1 MLLVAAALL
10 LTYSRAAYVGLVL
23 QMLLLGGVA
32 WLRVQRSAD
41 RQGWQVLLVA
51 LFAVGVLALIAP
63 HAVRR
68 LLSVVLVSDAS
79 ASNRLA
85 LYAGSA
91 EFFLLRPFSGWGAGA
106 FPSLYSA
113 FFRIPGISYPYADA
127 HSALFLTLIERGA
140 AGLMLAVLAITGL
153 CLKQTLLRTPPWV
166 LAALIGIFPCYV
178 LDNPAFQ
185 LHGPAMLGL
194 LTLAPLCA
202 IASQQERRY
211 GVPRWAKWTPAALMA
226 LWCLGAM
233 QPLPAARELVEI
245 RTARSLNRLIGQTG
259 LVMRGAS
266 DTVNMQIGHTGDA
279 PSVLAGL
286 AVLTDAALN
295 RGHRPVGVPHEVT
308 KAVCRAPG
316 DWTITFK
323 DAAVLLLAQP
333 APEAARWLEEAIP
346 PGELQASC
354 QRLFGHDG
362 FALATIDKPCPQCG
376 GLDLAP
382 AGPHRQEGLQRY
394 ATTASLSQV
403 FDAYLALTDPATTQ
417 GAALS
422 EAIRGGGD
430 RLGLTRHLVT
440 EIPWD
445 SVSFYTGQ
453 VREEIVL
460 FRDGSNTWGI
470 AAASRAP
477 MDIAPRADTAINRM
491 FGMAGWRI
499 FTAFEA
505 LPSMWDE

>member
-32 WLRVQRSAD
+32 WHRMRRSAD
-41 RQGWQVLLVA
+41 RQGGLGLVFA

-68 LLSVVLVSDAS
+68 LSSVVLVSDAS
-79 ASNRLA
+79 AVNRLA

-91 EFFLLRPFSGWGAGA
+91 EFLILRPFSGWGAGT
-106 FPSLYSA
+106 FPLLYSA

-140 AGLMLAVLAITGL
+140 AGLMLVVLAITGL
-153 CLKQTLLRTPPWV
+153 CVRQTLLRTPPWL
-166 LAALIGIFPCYV
+166 LAALVGMTPCYV

-211 GVPRWAKWTPAALMA
+211 GVPRWAKWTPAALVA
-226 LWCLGAM
+226 LWCLGAI
-233 QPLPAARELVEI
+233 QPFPAARDLVKI
-245 RTARSLNRLIGQTG
+245 RTEKFLNRLIGQTG
-259 LVMRGAS
+259 LL
-266 DTVNMQIGHTGDA
+266 MQGSNDAVRMHIGHTGDA

-295 RGHRPVGVPHEVT
+295 RGHRPVAVPHEVT
-308 KAVCRAPG
+308 RAVCRAPD
-316 DWTITFK
+316 DWTVTFS
-323 DAAVLLLAQP
+323 DAATLLLSHP
-333 APEAARWLEEAIP
+333 APETARWLHEAIP
-346 PGELQASC
+346 PGELRASC

-362 FALATIDKPCPQCG
+362 FASATIEKPCPQCG
-376 GLDLAP
+376 NLDVAP
-382 AGPHRQEGLQRY
+382 AGPLRQEGLSRY
-394 ATTASLSQV
+394 ATTASLSRIV
-403 FDAYLALTDPATTQ
+403 DAYLALTDPGTTQ
-417 GAALS
+417 GQALS

-430 RLGLTRHLVT
+430 RLGLTRQLVT
-440 EIPWD
+440 DIPWD
-445 SVSFYTGQ
+445 SISFYTGRI
-453 VREEIVL
+453 REEIVL
-460 FRDGSNTWGI
+460 FRDGSHTWGI

-499 FTAFEA
+499 FTAYDA
-505 LPSMWDE
+505 LPTLWDE